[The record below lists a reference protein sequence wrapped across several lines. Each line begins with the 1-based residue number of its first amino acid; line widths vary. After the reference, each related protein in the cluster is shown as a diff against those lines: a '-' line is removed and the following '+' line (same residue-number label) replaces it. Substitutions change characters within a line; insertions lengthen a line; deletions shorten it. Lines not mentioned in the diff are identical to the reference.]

1 MDAFREP
8 LLSFAKRH
16 KVSSVSG
23 GGDVASSSA
32 NLQQL
37 GSSSESLATLSARLR
52 KISGTVSDADSSQ
65 GRYSVGFAM
74 LVCEVCNLNRSTLL
88 NTLSEVKPFT
98 IKYESDLN

>member
-8 LLSFAKRH
+8 LLSFTKRH
-16 KVSSVSG
+16 KVSSVS

-98 IKYESDLN
+98 IK

>member
-1 MDAFREP
+1 M
-8 LLSFAKRH
+8 SFNKRH
-16 KVSSVSG
+16 KVSSISGG

-32 NLQQL
+32 NLQL

-88 NTLSEVKPFT
+88 NDLSEVKPFT
-98 IKYESDLN
+98 IK